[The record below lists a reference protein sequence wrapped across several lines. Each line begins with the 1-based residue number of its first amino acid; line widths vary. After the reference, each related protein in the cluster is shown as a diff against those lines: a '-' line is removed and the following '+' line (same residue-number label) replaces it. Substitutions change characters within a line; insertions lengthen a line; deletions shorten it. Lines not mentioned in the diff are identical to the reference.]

1 MIITHSTFGIYIYII
16 QLFLSRPSSQNL
28 PLSPFLL
35 HTTNPQ
41 TPKPLRK
48 CSGHLEEVD
57 ATNGL
62 PCAWRDLGGLLQN
75 DDKATDLTNS
85 LRGKRQVARRAGST
99 YAPEF
104 LGLLEVALMKD
115 SWEMCFSFVFGRSWF
130 FWKKSDWM
138 GGMDWEIL
146 KRWPCNC
153 LLVFFNRDIVVLLP
167 PSTIS
172 MYWSQ

>member
-1 MIITHSTFGIYIYII
+1 MINDYYVWYFWFIYKYII

-28 PLSPFLL
+28 PISLFAAYHQP
-35 HTTNPQ
+35 P

-115 SWEMCFSFVFGRSWF
+115 SWEIVVFFVFE
-130 FWKKSDWM
+130 D
-138 GGMDWEIL
+138 
-146 KRWPCNC
+146 
-153 LLVFFNRDIVVLLP
+153 LVFF
-167 PSTIS
+167 
-172 MYWSQ
+172 

>member
-1 MIITHSTFGIYIYII
+1 M
-16 QLFLSRPSSQNL
+16 
-28 PLSPFLL
+28 
-35 HTTNPQ
+35 
-41 TPKPLRK
+41 
-48 CSGHLEEVD
+48 D

-115 SWEMCFSFVFGRSWF
+115 SWEIVFFLFSKILF
-130 FWKKSDWM
+130 FFEKKVT
-138 GGMDWEIL
+138 GFIGMDWEIL
-146 KRWPCNC
+146 KRWPCKLSTCFC
-153 LLVFFNRDIVVLLP
+153 LIG
-167 PSTIS
+167 I
-172 MYWSQ
+172 